1 MPGSRCWTRSLLAIA
16 IAIIAAA
23 PLAAQAPADA
33 PARTLVRAGSLVD
46 GVGDVARRDQ
56 GILIVGDRIAAVGP
70 YDSVAAS
77 AGAAVRVDMSGMT
90 VLPGL
95 IDAHTH
101 VFLQG
106 PGYDPQILLESMPY
120 RTLRAGVA
128 ARVALEHGFTTL
140 RDLGTE
146 GAMYADVDVQK
157 AITRGVI
164 TGSRLIVATRALAPS
179 GAYPLNG
186 YAWELTVPSGVE
198 VADGVDAVRR
208 AVRTQVK
215 FGAEW
220 IKTYSDRHNRIGAD
234 GKLHTTVN
242 WTDEE
247 FRALVDEAH
256 RLGIGVAA
264 HATGWEGIDA
274 ALRAGVNSIEHGD
287 GMTPDLV
294 DRLKKQRIYWCP
306 TIFVGLRPRPTR
318 DTLRD
323 MQSALKAKALTD
335 AIRRGAGDLIAYGTD
350 VGGFSWDE
358 PTEPE
363 ARDFTYLVRYGMTP
377 MQAIRSATSVAAR
390 LLGEEA
396 TSGAISI
403 GHRADLIAVA
413 DDPLRDIAA
422 LERVQWVMRAGV
434 AYRGAA
440 AK

>member
-1 MPGSRCWTRSLLAIA
+1 MAIRA
-16 IAIIAAA
+16 SSIAAVA
-23 PLAAQAPADA
+23 MMAAVAASLRAQASIAA
-33 PARTLVRAGSLVD
+33 PVRTLVRAGTLID
-46 GVGDVARRDQ
+46 GLSDAPRRDQ
-56 GILIVGDRIAAVGP
+56 GVLIVGERIAAVGP
-70 YDSVAAS
+70 YDSVAATAGS
-77 AGAAVRVDMSGMT
+77 ATRIDLSTMT
-90 VLPGL
+90 VIPGL

-128 ARVALEHGFTTL
+128 ARVALVHGFTTL

-157 AITRGVI
+157 AIARGVI
-164 TGSRLIVATRALAPS
+164 QGSRLIVATRALAPS

-208 AVRTQVK
+208 AVRMQVK

-220 IKTYSDRHNRIGAD
+220 IKTYSDRHNRIGTD
-234 GKLHTTVN
+234 GKLHTTAN

-247 FRALVDEAH
+247 FKALVDEAH
-256 RLGIGVAA
+256 RLGVGVAA
-264 HATGWEGIDA
+264 HATGYEGIDA

-287 GMTPDLV
+287 GFTPDLV

-306 TIFVGLRPRPTR
+306 TIFVGARPRTFV

-323 MQSALKAKALTD
+323 MQSTLKAKALTD
-335 AIRRGAGDLIAYGTD
+335 AIRRGAGDLIVYGTD

-363 ARDFTYLVRYGMTP
+363 ARDFVYLVRYGMTP
-377 MQAIRSATSVAAR
+377 MQAIRSATTVAAR
-390 LLGEEA
+390 MLGEESS
-396 TSGAISI
+396 TGAIAP
-403 GHRADLIAVA
+403 GRRADLVAVA
-413 DDPLRDIAA
+413 EDPLKDISA
-422 LERVQWVMRAGV
+422 LERVRWVMRAGV
-434 AYRGAA
+434 SYE
-440 AK
+440 